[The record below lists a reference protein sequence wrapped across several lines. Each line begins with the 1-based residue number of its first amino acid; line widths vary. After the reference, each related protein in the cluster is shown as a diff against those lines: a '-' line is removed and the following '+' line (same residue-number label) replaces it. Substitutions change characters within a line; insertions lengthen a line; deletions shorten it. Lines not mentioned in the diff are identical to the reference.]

1 VLYSPNG
8 KYKLTLENGIL
19 ELKYAVNGDAYTKYY
34 TDNDGSESFMLHIV
48 TADEK

>member
-1 VLYSPNG
+1 VLYSTEN
-8 KYKLTLENGIL
+8 KLTLENGIL

-34 TDNDGSESFMLHIV
+34 TDNDGSRSFMLHIV